1 MRTVPTRL
9 HLPAVGPGRRRAA
22 RLAFAVA
29 VLGLTGAISG
39 SVVANRTGDSAHAL
53 GWRDLTRA
61 IGPLGEFGRPTTHVF
76 RRERYYVRYVS
87 ERMGTALPAGF
98 PQRMVVL
105 VAAGPR
111 STPTYRLDV
120 VRVVE
125 RRSAV
130 VVSLRER
137 TPGPADPTP
146 SRLVFPYRAISI
158 PWSAKPVTIDW
169 LGRP

>member
-1 MRTVPTRL
+1 M
-9 HLPAVGPGRRRAA
+9 
-22 RLAFAVA
+22 RLAFAV
-29 VLGLTGAISG
+29 VVVGLTGAIAG
-39 SVVANRTGDSAHAL
+39 SVVANRTGNSSRAL
-53 GWRDLTRA
+53 DWRDLTPE
-61 IGPLGEFGRPTTHVF
+61 IGSLGAFGQPTTHVF

-87 ERMGTALPAGF
+87 ERLGAALPAGF

-111 STPTYRLDV
+111 STPAYRIDV
-120 VRVVE
+120 VRVTEE
-125 RRSAV
+125 RNAV

-137 TPGPADPTP
+137 TPPATDPTP
-146 SRLVFPYRAISI
+146 SGLVFPYRAISI